1 MKSWMSPWRFLVA
14 RQLVGEKRTMNHT
27 RPLIVRQST
36 FPAHVLLGLPAE
48 ERSAILL
55 LGLFLNDVNW
65 LRKLLARAVI
75 AIGDDPDG
83 QANFAL
89 TILLATSLAAK
100 IHEGWNRIQYGT
112 LKPVVKNLQ
121 MTDELRS
128 LQVKLISMLGKDTL
142 VHGIRNIGWHYPN
155 SLDFEKIPGID
166 DGDITVLATDAYHGD
181 ILARVSAI
189 ACVEPLLKLKPDHDF
204 KVTLKQL
211 WDELL
216 DCSEAYAVFVSEVLA
231 LLLLKHFSDIAS
243 VDITIPDAP
252 TLGDDASRF
261 FVHPPS
267 AQSSI

>member
-1 MKSWMSPWRFLVA
+1 MKSWMSPWRFLFA

-100 IHEGWNRIQYGT
+100 IHEGWNRIHYGT

-155 SLDFEKIPGID
+155 SLDFEKISGID
-166 DGDITVLATDAYHGD
+166 DGDVTVLATDAYHGD

-189 ACVEPLLKLKPDHDF
+189 ACVEPLLKLKPDRDF

-216 DCSEAYAVFVSEVLA
+216 DCSETYAVFVSEVLA
-231 LLLLKHFSDIAS
+231 LLLLKHFSDITS

-252 TLGDDASRF
+252 TLGHDGSRF

-267 AQSSI
+267 AQSLI